1 MNMYVKENTNAINRA
16 FTKQSDGYDCYD
28 ASNAILI
35 WMRRQVRGHVLSH
48 LKQNSSILELNA
60 GTGLDAVFFAEQGH
74 RVYATDLSDG
84 MIRQIQKKI
93 TDRKLEDTV
102 TVKQCSYTELNLIPV
117 TGFDYVFSNFGGLN
131 CIPDLTR
138 VIKQLPPLLKPG
150 AIITFVLMPRICPWE
165 ISKILKGKW
174 RAAFRRFNK
183 KGAPSH
189 LEGEYF
195 PTFYFTPSQA
205 VKAFGPDFKKIDLQG
220 LAGFSPPPYAEKFP
234 VTYPKIYR
242 LLTWLDEKTSRF
254 PLCRSYADH
263 FIVTMQYKPTSNK
276 N

>member
-1 MNMYVKENTNAINRA
+1 MNMRVSENTYAINRA
-16 FTKQSDGYDCYD
+16 FTKQSDGYDSYD

-35 WMRRQVRGHVLSH
+35 WMRRQVRNHVLAH
-48 LKQNSSILELNA
+48 LKKDARILELNA

-84 MIRQIQKKI
+84 MVRQIQKKI
-93 TDRKLEDTV
+93 TDLKLEDALV
-102 TVKQCSYTELNLIPV
+102 VKQCSYTELNFISDK
-117 TGFDYVFSNFGGLN
+117 GFDYVFSNFGGLN

-138 VIKQLPPLLKPG
+138 VIRHLPPLLKPG
-150 AIITFVLMPRICPWE
+150 AIITFVLMPPVCPWE

-174 RAAFRRFNK
+174 KEAFRRFNK

-195 PTFYFTPSQA
+195 PTFYFTPAQA
-205 VKAFGPDFKKIDLQG
+205 VKAFGPDFKKINLQG
-220 LAGFSPPPYAEKFP
+220 LATFSPPPYAENFTKKYSS
-234 VTYPKIYR
+234 TYK
-242 LLTWLDEKTSRF
+242 LLTWLDEKTSRL

-263 FIVTMQYKPTSNK
+263 FILTMQYNPTRTEN
-276 N
+276 